1 MKSVLKGGR
10 VVKCVGVWGGVS
22 VKCLN
27 GVLQSGSLKS
37 SSVTGPASIVR
48 PVRPWPDHILEER

>member
-10 VVKCVGVWGGVS
+10 VVKCVGVWGGGGGGGGVS
-22 VKCLN
+22 VKCLT

-37 SSVTGPASIVR
+37 SSV
-48 PVRPWPDHILEER
+48 

>member
-10 VVKCVGVWGGVS
+10 VVKCVGVWGGGGGGVS

-37 SSVTGPASIVR
+37 SSV
-48 PVRPWPDHILEER
+48 